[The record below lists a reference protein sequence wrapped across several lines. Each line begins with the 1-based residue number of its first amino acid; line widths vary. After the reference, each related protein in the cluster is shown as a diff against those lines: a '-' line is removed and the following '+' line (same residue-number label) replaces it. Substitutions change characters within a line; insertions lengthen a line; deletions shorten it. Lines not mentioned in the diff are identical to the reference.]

1 MSLRTY
7 NQERK
12 EISLIMKGSNV
23 EEEMSLALSWSIKWC
38 LKDIIG
44 QEKTVFIKYS
54 ERDSLKEN

>member
-23 EEEMSLALSWSIKWC
+23 EEEMSLALSW
-38 LKDIIG
+38 
-44 QEKTVFIKYS
+44 
-54 ERDSLKEN
+54 